1 MKSKQKRMCGSS
13 AINFNINVCVARCL
27 TVKIIWN
34 CQILLARR
42 SEMIVAEVVYN
53 ANKYNNCYKV
63 EAHITGM
70 RRTTTLIPSQ
80 TTHVRNSQFSSVSL
94 HCESDDQNLSRLAT
108 LIRTS
113 LHSAVTSP
121 WARLFGI
128 VF

>member
-1 MKSKQKRMCGSS
+1 MRGSS

-34 CQILLARR
+34 CQILLALR

-70 RRTTTLIPSQ
+70 RHTTMLIPSQ
-80 TTHVRNSQFSSVSL
+80 TTHISSR
-94 HCESDDQNLSRLAT
+94 EKFT
-108 LIRTS
+108 I
-113 LHSAVTSP
+113 
-121 WARLFGI
+121 
-128 VF
+128 

>member
-1 MKSKQKRMCGSS
+1 MRGSS
-13 AINFNINVCVARCL
+13 AINFNINVCVVRCL

-53 ANKYNNCYKV
+53 ANKYNNCDKV

-80 TTHVRNSQFSSVSL
+80 TTHISSREKFTV
-94 HCESDDQNLSRLAT
+94 
-108 LIRTS
+108 
-113 LHSAVTSP
+113 
-121 WARLFGI
+121 
-128 VF
+128 